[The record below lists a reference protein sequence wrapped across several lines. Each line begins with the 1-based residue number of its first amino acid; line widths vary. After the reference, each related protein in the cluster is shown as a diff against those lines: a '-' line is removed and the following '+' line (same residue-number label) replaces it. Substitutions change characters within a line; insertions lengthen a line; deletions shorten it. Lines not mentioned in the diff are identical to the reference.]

1 MLKLPSLKLK
11 TTKLSRQVFFI
22 RNKCNI
28 CYAYPK
34 KAFCLSVVR
43 PKLFSLM
50 AILFSPLYPFA
61 LPSPP
66 LLLNSCSIPDTFT
79 TLPLS
84 PSSTLESI
92 SAFNVCR
99 LSTLP
104 LGNDRF
110 HLINSVKTP
119 CNNKFS
125 FIFSRDS

>member
-34 KAFCLSVVR
+34 KAFCLMSFDQNFPVSW
-43 PKLFSLM
+43 PFFFLHSIPLLF
-50 AILFSPLYPFA
+50 P
-61 LPSPP
+61 PP